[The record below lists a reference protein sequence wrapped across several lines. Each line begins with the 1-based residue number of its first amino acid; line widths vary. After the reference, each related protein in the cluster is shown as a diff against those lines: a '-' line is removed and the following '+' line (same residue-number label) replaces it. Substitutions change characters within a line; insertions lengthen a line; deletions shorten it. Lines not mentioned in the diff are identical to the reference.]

1 MDMKKIR
8 GFTLIELLVV
18 IAIIGILS
26 TIVLVNVSV
35 VRNKAKDAAVKL
47 QLKQFMTIGLQY
59 NLDNNNY
66 NGLEASSEAQ
76 KIFADIRRITGWSG
90 GGPWN
95 IPGALNNN
103 GNDKFCY
110 VILLLTTY
118 PPADYS
124 YWCIDSTGFAGRF
137 DSPNFS
143 NCTSTYSCN

>member
-1 MDMKKIR
+1 MSAFFVYNSNMDMKKIR

-76 KIFADIRRITGWSG
+76 KIFADIRRITG
-90 GGPWN
+90 
-95 IPGALNNN
+95 
-103 GNDKFCY
+103 
-110 VILLLTTY
+110 
-118 PPADYS
+118 
-124 YWCIDSTGFAGRF
+124 
-137 DSPNFS
+137 
-143 NCTSTYSCN
+143 